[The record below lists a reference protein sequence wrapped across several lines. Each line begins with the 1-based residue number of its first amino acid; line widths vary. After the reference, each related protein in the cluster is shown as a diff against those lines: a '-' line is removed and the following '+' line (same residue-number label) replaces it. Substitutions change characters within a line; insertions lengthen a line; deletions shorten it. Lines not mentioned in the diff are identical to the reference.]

1 MLAATPTSTFL
12 DVIADAIEAA
22 AADDIN
28 IGLFTGAPTLS
39 PSTVLADL
47 VALAPTFTGYAIV
60 NVPFG
65 ARRGNANGDIILPL
79 PQASFQPTNNT
90 NLPETVTGMYIGMEG
105 TPDTLWL
112 AEMLDE
118 PWEVVSSGSA
128 LDVISEVYIKADP
141 NYGGYCTTCS
151 T

>member
-1 MLAATPTSTFL
+1 MLAATPTTVFL

-39 PSTVLADL
+39 PATVLGDL
-47 VALAPTFTGYAIV
+47 TAPTFTGYAVV

-65 ARRGNANGDIILPL
+65 TRRGNANGDIILPL
-79 PQASFQPTNNT
+79 PAASFQPTNTT
-90 NLPETVTGMYIGMEG
+90 NLPQTVTGVYLGAEG
-105 TPDTLWL
+105 TPDTLWM
-112 AEMLDE
+112 AELLEE

-128 LDVISEVYIKADP
+128 LDVIMEIYVKADP
-141 NYGGYCTTCS
+141 NYGGYCTVCS
-151 T
+151 V